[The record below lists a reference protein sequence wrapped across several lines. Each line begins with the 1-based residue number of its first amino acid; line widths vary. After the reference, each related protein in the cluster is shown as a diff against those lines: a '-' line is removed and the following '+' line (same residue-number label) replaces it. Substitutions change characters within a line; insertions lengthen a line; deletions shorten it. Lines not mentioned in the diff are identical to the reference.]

1 MSQRVIC
8 REGALDD
15 LPGILAE
22 NDARRVFLVTG
33 RTSYAASGAENRL
46 SDMLAG
52 RSVKRFCDFQ
62 ENPRIEDVVAGI
74 EAYRL
79 ADPDLVIAVGGGTA
93 MDLAKIINALAWR
106 QKDPIEY
113 IEGREKLTP
122 GGRRLIAIPT
132 TAGSGSQATP
142 FSVVYVNRTKH
153 SAGHPCMLPTVSI
166 VDPALLKSLP
176 SHVAAS
182 AGLDALSQG
191 IESYW
196 SIHSTEASQAKARE
210 AIVNAW
216 THLARFVNHP
226 DDTARRGM
234 ALAAHLA
241 GEAISVT
248 RTTAPHAVSYPITAH
263 YGVSHGHAVGLILP
277 AIFIYNGGVSDQDCL
292 HGKGPRHVRGTLT
305 EIANLLEA
313 ETPTEAAQRYQSL
326 MDEIGLTSDLRTLGI
341 GTPGDIDTIVDNG
354 FNPERV
360 NNGPR
365 RLTANALRQML
376 AARLIPMQQRRNEY
390 YGRPRFVTGHH
401 RSTQGR

>member
-1 MSQRVIC
+1 
-8 REGALDD
+8 
-15 LPGILAE
+15 
-22 NDARRVFLVTG
+22 
-33 RTSYAASGAENRL
+33 
-46 SDMLAG
+46 
-52 RSVKRFCDFQ
+52 
-62 ENPRIEDVVAGI
+62 
-74 EAYRL
+74 
-79 ADPDLVIAVGGGTA
+79 
-93 MDLAKIINALAWR
+93 
-106 QKDPIEY
+106 
-113 IEGREKLTP
+113 
-122 GGRRLIAIPT
+122 
-132 TAGSGSQATP
+132 
-142 FSVVYVNRTKH
+142 
-153 SAGHPCMLPTVSI
+153 MLPNVAI

-226 DDTARRGM
+226 DDTARLGM

-292 HGKGPRHVRGTLT
+292 HSKGPRHVRGTLT
-305 EIANLLEA
+305 EIANLLDA

-365 RLTANALRQML
+365 RLTADALRQML
-376 AARLIPMQQRRNEY
+376 AARMPPIQRRRND
-390 YGRPRFVTGHH
+390 YGRQTVPRDRASSHP
-401 RSTQGR
+401 RPTQGR